1 MENKHK
7 TTIDRLI
14 DFMDYKNLN
23 DNKLTK
29 LANLSVG
36 LIGRARRNKSGLH
49 TDTIEKILHTFPEL
63 NPTWLLTGNGSMLL
77 STEDN
82 VIPKN
87 IPLIKNSDTFI
98 DEIFTTQKD
107 IIYMLKKKYFKI
119 EGS

>member
-7 TTIDRLI
+7 TTIDRLL
-14 DFMDYKNLN
+14 DFMLYKNLN
-23 DNKLTK
+23 DNKITK

-77 STEDN
+77 SKTNN
-82 VIPKN
+82 VPKGN
-87 IPLIKNSDTFI
+87 LITKQSDSLI
-98 DEIFTTQKD
+98 DEIFITQKD
-107 IIYMLKKKYFKI
+107 IIFMLKKKYFKI
-119 EGS
+119 

>member
-7 TTIDRLI
+7 TTIDRLL
-14 DFMDYKNLN
+14 DFMVYKNLN

-77 STEDN
+77 DSND
-82 VIPKN
+82 IPKDKPVMN
-87 IPLIKNSDTFI
+87 ESDTLI

-107 IIYMLKKKYFKI
+107 IIYMLKKKYFKV
-119 EGS
+119 

>member
-7 TTIDRLI
+7 TTIDRLL
-14 DFMDYKNLN
+14 DFMVYKNLN

-77 STEDN
+77 DSKD
-82 VIPKN
+82 IPKDKPVMN
-87 IPLIKNSDTFI
+87 ESDTLI
-98 DEIFTTQKD
+98 DEIFITQKD

-119 EGS
+119 